1 MASTSADVAI
11 IGGGLMGCYSAYFLR
26 QRGRSV
32 IVIEK
37 GNACAAASG
46 VNFGNLR
53 LQGRARQEFPLSLR
67 AQAIWEDLDRLT
79 GEDCGLIRCG
89 HVYLGL
95 AKSDEPKLERAA
107 LEARAAGLEVELLD
121 GSAARRRW
129 PFLSGTVTGASWS
142 KRDAVADP
150 AVASP
155 AVARLAQRAG
165 ARILERS
172 QVVTIERTG
181 AAFTLQIEQGLT
193 VTCGQ
198 VVNAAGAWAGDIA
211 RHFGEPVPMF
221 AAGPPLFAVKSQ
233 KRYTGPSLHAVDGTL
248 LLRPSRNGEAV
259 AGSFPRVK
267 ADLATGDAMVPG
279 DRVKRGLARLAEVI
293 PGLGRMRAGRVW
305 SGVEGYLPDMLPVI
319 GWSRTTP
326 GLLHAFGFSGHG
338 FQLAPGVGAVVAD
351 LIVDGASPTPIDGF
365 SIERFADGVASDEK
379 LWSEFDPELVAVFRQ
394 TRQEAGNA

>member
-11 IGGGLMGCYSAYFLR
+11 VGGGLMGCYSAYFLR

-32 IVIEK
+32 VVIEK
-37 GNACAAASG
+37 GNLCAAASG

-53 LQGRARQEFPLSLR
+53 LQGRAPREFPLSLR
-67 AQAIWEDLDRLT
+67 AQAIWEDLGRLT

-233 KRYTGPSLHAVDGTL
+233 NRYAGPSLHAVDGTL
-248 LLRPSRNGEAV
+248 LFRPDRNGEAV

-279 DRVKRGLARLAEVI
+279 DRVERGLARLAEVI

-351 LIVDGASPTPIDGF
+351 LIVDGASPTPIDSF

-379 LWSEFDPELVAVFRQ
+379 LWSEFDPELVAMFRQ

>member
-11 IGGGLMGCYSAYFLR
+11 VGGGLMGCYSAYFLR
-26 QRGRSV
+26 RRGRSV
-32 IVIEK
+32 VVIEK
-37 GNACAAASG
+37 GSACAAASG

-53 LQGRARQEFPLSLR
+53 LQGRAPQEFPLSLR
-67 AQAIWEDLDRLT
+67 RRRSGKTLPASPERIAASFPAGTCIWDLRQAMQ
-79 GEDCGLIRCG
+79 
-89 HVYLGL
+89 
-95 AKSDEPKLERAA
+95 PKLERAA
-107 LEARAAGLEVELLD
+107 HDARAAGLDVELLD
-121 GSAARRRW
+121 GPAARRRW
-129 PFLSGTVTGASWS
+129 PVLSGAVTGASWS

-155 AVARLAQRAG
+155 AVVRLAQRAG
-165 ARILERS
+165 ARLLEHTK
-172 QVVTIERTG
+172 VIAVERTG
-181 AAFTLQIEQGLT
+181 AGFALRTEQGHT

-211 RHFGEPVPMF
+211 RQFGEPVPMF
-221 AAGPPLFAVKSQ
+221 AAGPPLFTITPQNA
-233 KRYTGPSLHAVDGTL
+233 YTGPSLHAVDGTL
-248 LLRPSRNGEAV
+248 LLRPGRNGEAV

-267 ADLATGDAMVPG
+267 ADIATGTATVPG
-279 DRVKRGLARLAEVI
+279 DRVERGLARLAEVV
-293 PGLGRMRAGRVW
+293 PGLGRMRTGRIW

-351 LIVDGASPTPIDGF
+351 LIVDGASQTPIESF
-365 SIERFADGVASDEK
+365 SIERFAGGVIPDEK
-379 LWSEFDPELVAVFRQ
+379 LWSEFDPELVATFRQ

>member
-11 IGGGLMGCYSAYFLR
+11 VGGGLMGCYSAYFLR
-26 QRGRSV
+26 RRGRSV
-32 IVIEK
+32 VVIDK
-37 GNACAAASG
+37 GVACAAASG

-53 LQGRARQEFPLSLR
+53 LQGRAPQEFPLSLR
-67 AQAIWEDLDRLT
+67 AQAIWEDLARLT
-79 GEDCGLIRCG
+79 GEDCGIVPCG

-95 AKSDEPKLERAA
+95 AATDAPKLERAA
-107 LEARAAGLEVELLD
+107 HEARAAGLDVELLD
-121 GSAARRRW
+121 GPAARCRW
-129 PFLSGTVTGASWS
+129 PFLSGIVTGASWS

-165 ARILERS
+165 ARLLEHTEVISVEPKGAGFIL
-172 QVVTIERTG
+172 RT
-181 AAFTLQIEQGLT
+181 EQGHT

-198 VVNAAGAWAGDIA
+198 VVNAAGAWSGDIA

-221 AAGPPLFAVKSQ
+221 AAGPPLFTITPQNA
-233 KRYTGPSLHAVDGTL
+233 YAGPSLHAVDGTL
-248 LLRPSRNGEAV
+248 LLRPGRNGEAV

-267 ADLATGDAMVPG
+267 ADIATGAAVVPE
-279 DRVKRGLARLAEVI
+279 DRVERGLARLAEVV
-293 PGLGRMRAGRVW
+293 PGLGRMRTGRVW

-319 GWSRTTP
+319 GLSRTTP

-351 LIVDGASPTPIDGF
+351 LIVDGASQTSIECF
-365 SIERFADGVASDEK
+365 SIERFTDGVVADEK
-379 LWSEFDPELVAVFRQ
+379 LWSEFDPELVATFRQ